1 MSAQQTV
8 RSLLADCG
16 REAER
21 REARAAWVKT
31 VMAAVRAAQKK
42 ADDAWMRI
50 FAELPDDISE
60 KELEAMDLPD
70 PPEQAELD
78 ALHAQIRAVI
88 DKDQW
93 PRELYFGCV

>member
-1 MSAQQTV
+1 MSARQTI

-21 REARAAWVKT
+21 REARAAWAKET
-31 VMAAVRAAQKK
+31 AAAWREAHRRV
-42 ADDAWMRI
+42 DDAWARV

-60 KELEAMDLPD
+60 EELEAMDLPD

-78 ALHAQIRAVI
+78 TLHAQLRAVI

-93 PRELYFGCV
+93 PRELYWGGV